1 MSRAT
6 FLILRY
12 VMCELAVST
21 LPSGFPVKV
30 RAWFSHISTG
40 FEKIEWS
47 ANNDHEWNAKNDHR
61 WVIFIA
67 SKTIKGADIRFAPVP
82 TICWSVGWLMP
93 ALRRDVSATA
103 ETAFPYG

>member
-1 MSRAT
+1 
-6 FLILRY
+6 
-12 VMCELAVST
+12 MCELAVST

-61 WVIFIA
+61 WVIFLPSVPPA
-67 SKTIKGADIRFAPVP
+67 VGVLALPAERSSFPCRLRPLSLSDLLQEHVSTNSKFVDFVQTF
-82 TICWSVGWLMP
+82 
-93 ALRRDVSATA
+93 
-103 ETAFPYG
+103 FY